1 MGTKVNISLRY
12 HNNSLLITPISPSST
27 FSIHSPA
34 IQDPILKPRH
44 RLSKYLHFYF

>member
-1 MGTKVNISLRY
+1 MGTKVNILIRY

-27 FSIHSPA
+27 FCNHSPS

-44 RLSKYLHFYF
+44 RLSKYLHLYF